1 MMSKPTYQSVK
12 GVKGGISKVVN
23 KKGNFRYGVSVSLF
37 PKTIETLSVIQRE
50 LGLKSVPATVTYL
63 ADNFKEV
70 TNDN

>member
-1 MMSKPTYQSVK
+1 MLRKPTYQSVK

-37 PKTIETLSVIQRE
+37 PKTIETLRVIQRQ

-63 ADNFKEV
+63 ANNYKEV
-70 TNDN
+70 SDE